1 MTRNERSWAELGHSG
16 LLFQKTIHFC
26 SNFPV
31 SWWLG
36 LLNTLFICGDMTFAI
51 VWSFFVRLRRPL
63 PWPCWRAEAM
73 LSTPNIITYCLSSP
87 NQSIAFKAL
96 YLKSLRV
103 LLKIIKFESCFA
115 ALICTRIWWCNVIR
129 LANFGQLY
137 CSYIDIWFWI
147 MNELHKP
154 PVLLCRQ
161 NLRAWKSILAT
172 QAVLMMLAL
181 CVWPQ
186 TILWAGRALA
196 ISCIASQWQFIQWG
210 GLGHW
215 QTRGSLA
222 ASFPSAIS
230 HLGGKQSF
238 FQSGTANFNN
248 SKERSRSAPPHL
260 SQPRPAPPSNP
271 WRRFNSGLRFY
282 LQAYLKRL
290 RSHFLAVLH
299 LDCIKSPAW
308 VARIDFQALKF
319 SGVCR
324 NSSGGDSIC
333 LGPEHNP
340 CVTKWQKLRVK
351 FNSNIIWKCPFS

>member
-36 LLNTLFICGDMTFAI
+36 LLNTLFICGDMAFAI

-137 CSYIDIWFWI
+137 CSYMDTHLWKRTFSYDVWI
-147 MNELHKP
+147 KLNTQFLP
-154 PVLLCRQ
+154 
-161 NLRAWKSILAT
+161 LRDAGI
-172 QAVLMMLAL
+172 M
-181 CVWPQ
+181 
-186 TILWAGRALA
+186 LWAQADWISPAA
-196 ISCIASQWQFIQWG
+196 ISTDSWEFK
-210 GLGHW
+210 
-215 QTRGSLA
+215 SLKIYPCH
-222 ASFPSAIS
+222 SSWT
-230 HLGGKQSF
+230 LD
-238 FQSGTANFNN
+238 
-248 SKERSRSAPPHL
+248 
-260 SQPRPAPPSNP
+260 
-271 WRRFNSGLRFY
+271 
-282 LQAYLKRL
+282 
-290 RSHFLAVLH
+290 AV
-299 LDCIKSPAW
+299 
-308 VARIDFQALKF
+308 
-319 SGVCR
+319 
-324 NSSGGDSIC
+324 
-333 LGPEHNP
+333 
-340 CVTKWQKLRVK
+340 
-351 FNSNIIWKCPFS
+351 